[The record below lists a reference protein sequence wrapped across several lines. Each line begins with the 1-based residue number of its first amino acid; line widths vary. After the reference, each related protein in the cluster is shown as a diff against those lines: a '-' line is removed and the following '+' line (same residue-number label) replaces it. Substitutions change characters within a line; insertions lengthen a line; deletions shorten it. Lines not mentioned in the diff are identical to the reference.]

1 MKATTKCLNAYV
13 IQQHSNTNLNPW
25 IVSSRMADQK
35 IAKRGNKKN
44 IQCRVKLRKRNP

>member
-25 IVSSRMADQK
+25 IVLLGWLTRRLRNVE
-35 IAKRGNKKN
+35 IKR
-44 IQCRVKLRKRNP
+44 I